1 MSEVENKIIEAKET
15 LTKPIPTPPAQ
26 QTPISSPK
34 ALKERLEWGEPA
46 LTIIDVRDRSV
57 FNEEHITGAM
67 SMPLANLLEMAGNS
81 LEHNRDIYLYGEDN
95 ERSTEAASK
104 LGEAGFA
111 NVSQIEGGL
120 DAWKAIAGQ
129 TDGQVS

>member
-15 LTKPIPTPPAQ
+15 LTNPIPTPPAQ

-46 LTIIDVRDRSV
+46 LTIIDIRERDL

-67 SMPLANLLEMAGNS
+67 PMPLTDVVEMVSNS
-81 LEHNRDIYLYGEDN
+81 LEHNRDIYLYGSDN
-95 ERSTEAASK
+95 EQAAEAATK
-104 LGEAGFA
+104 LGEAGFT

-120 DAWKAIAGQ
+120 DAWKAIAGP
-129 TDGQVS
+129 TDGRVS

>member
-1 MSEVENKIIEAKET
+1 MSEIENTIIEVKET

-46 LTIIDVRDRSV
+46 LTIVDVRDRNL

-67 SMPLANLLEMAGNS
+67 PMPLTDLLKVATNS
-81 LEHNRDIYLYGEDN
+81 LEHNRDIYVYGDDSEQ
-95 ERSTEAASK
+95 AASAAAK
-104 LGEAGFA
+104 LGESGFT

-120 DAWKAIAGQ
+120 DAWKAIAGP
-129 TDGQVS
+129 TDGRVS